1 MKAIIPTGGRGTRMR
16 PITFSS
22 NKHFIPVA
30 NKPLIYYPIE
40 TVVEAGIKEIGIT
53 YSPEGYDEAQKYL
66 GDGSQWGIK
75 ITYCLQEKPAGLANI
90 VQVCE
95 EFIAG
100 DKFVFH
106 LGDNIFVDGIKD
118 LVDDFDKS
126 GSNALVTMMQVKDN
140 RRLGVPFFDDK
151 GNFKEYVE
159 KPENP
164 PNNFGIP
171 GLYFF
176 DSQVFEAFR
185 GADAIAPSAR
195 GELEVGSL
203 YNWLMAH
210 EFKVDAKEYTGKW
223 LDPGKYDDWL
233 ESNQY
238 ILDKQ
243 VTENI
248 QTELDE
254 SVSLENRVEIG
265 KNCDIFNT
273 RIRGPVRIA
282 NGVTIHDSYIGPFT
296 AIAEGCKIEGAH
308 VENSVLMPGVSI
320 SNVSKNIDTS
330 LIGVDSE
337 ISGNP
342 SSHAPM
348 KLFIGEKCHVEV

>member
-40 TVVEAGIKEIGIT
+40 TVAKAGIKEFGIT
-53 YSPEGYDEAQKYL
+53 YSPDSLDEAKKYL
-66 GDGSQWGIK
+66 GDGSQWGIS
-75 ITYCLQEKPAGLANI
+75 ITYILQEKPAGLANI
-90 VQVCE
+90 VQVSE
-95 EFIAG
+95 EFIKG

-106 LGDNIFVDGIKD
+106 LGDNIFVDGIDD
-118 LVDDFDKS
+118 LVDRFEKGDA
-126 GSNALVTMMQVKDN
+126 NALVTMMKVKDN
-140 RRLGVPFFDDK
+140 RRLGVPFFDDQ

-176 DSQVFEAFR
+176 DGHVFEAFN
-185 GADAIAPSAR
+185 GDDAIAPSAR

-210 EFKVDAKEYTGKW
+210 DYKVDALEYKGKW
-223 LDPGKYDDWL
+223 LDPGKFGDWL

-238 ILDKQ
+238 ILDTVVESKS
-243 VTENI
+243 E
-248 QTELDE
+248 TELDE
-254 SVSLENRVEIG
+254 GVVLENRVEVG
-265 KNCDIFNT
+265 KNCDIFNSH
-273 RIRGPVRIA
+273 IRGPVRIA
-282 NGVTIHDSYIGPFT
+282 DNVKIHDSYIGPYT
-296 AIAEGCKIEGAH
+296 AVAENCEITGAH
-308 VENSVLMPGVSI
+308 VENSVLMPGVKLK
-320 SNVSKNIDTS
+320 NVEKTIDTS
-330 LIGVDSE
+330 LIGADSE
-337 ISGNP
+337 IIGSEGP
-342 SSHAPM
+342 VTAL
-348 KLFIGEKCHVEV
+348 KLFVGEKCVIEV